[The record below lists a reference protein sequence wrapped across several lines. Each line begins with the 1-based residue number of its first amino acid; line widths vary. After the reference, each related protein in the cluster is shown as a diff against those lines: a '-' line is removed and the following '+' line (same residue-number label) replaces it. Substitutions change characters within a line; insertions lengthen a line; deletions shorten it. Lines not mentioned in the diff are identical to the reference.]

1 MMWFLFEFGMEKDYI
16 PGAADREV
24 RNQFVS
30 IYTLVESIER
40 GSNAVGGGFSGAS
53 SRRA

>member
-1 MMWFLFEFGMEKDYI
+1 MEKDYI
-16 PGAADREV
+16 PVPPDHEV

-40 GSNAVGGGFSGAS
+40 GSNAVGDGFSVAS